1 MIQAIIQARM
11 NSTRL
16 PGKVTLPFVA
26 GYTFL
31 GWAIE
36 RIRLSKMVDRV
47 VVATS
52 TDSRNDAIEELC
64 ARHAVAVV
72 RGSEDDV
79 VARFAGAIRQFPA
92 NVIVRATADNPL
104 VDLVEMDR
112 MIGLLEAEDLEYA
125 TAHSAGFAL
134 GTGTEAFTVEAFA
147 RVAAAVLDAY
157 EREHVTPYF
166 YRHSALFRQR
176 KMTPRQP
183 HRFSSRARLT
193 LDTAEDLRFLKALAE
208 AMGFSRPAAQPATGE
223 ILSFLESRPDIAAI
237 NARVAQSTPAAP

>member
-1 MIQAIIQARM
+1 VIQVIIQARM

-16 PGKVTLPFVA
+16 PGKVALPFVA

-31 GWAIE
+31 GWTIE
-36 RIRLSKMVDRV
+36 RIRLSKMVERV

-52 TDSRNDAIEELC
+52 TDPKDDAIEELC

-79 VARFAGAIRQFPA
+79 VARFAEAIRQFPA

-104 VDLVEMDR
+104 IDLAGMDR
-112 MIGLLEAEDLEYA
+112 TIGLLEAENLEYV

-134 GTGTEAFTVEAFA
+134 GTGTEAFTAEAFA

-166 YRHSALFRQR
+166 YRQPALFRQR
-176 KMTPRQP
+176 KMTPREG

-208 AMGFSRPAAQPATGE
+208 AMGFSRPATQPANGE

-237 NARVAQSTPAAP
+237 NAHVVQSTLAAP